1 MFRSSVFDRC
11 LEKATSQLL
20 LEPDWDSMLQIVDS
34 VRQNDV
40 QPKLAVQAIRKK
52 IAMDNPHVASYAL
65 GVLETCVKNCG
76 APFHQ
81 EVATKECMEFLKE
94 QASRPEPVK
103 GKILELIQMWAH
115 AFRNEPSYKAVED
128 TYHLLKMEGFQ
139 FPVLK
144 EADAMFAAEKAP
156 EWKDGETCTRCRV
169 QFGMVQRKHHCR
181 HCGEVFCNKCSAK
194 NSIIPKYGIEREVRV
209 CDSCFEKLNKPGAKK
224 EEGDLPAEYLASP
237 LSKQSQN
244 PPQRTEQEIAEE
256 EELQL
261 ALALSRS
268 EAENKEKEYW
278 RKESERER
286 LRKNYGVY
294 GGGNAGGQPPTH
306 SEAPQ
311 PAMIPAIDTADMD
324 PELARYLNRNYWQ
337 KRSEETTGK
346 MATTA
351 IPSAPNAASSPLS
364 APGKTVAES
373 GPTNSEQ
380 PLQNGDQRELDKA
393 QFLAALQSSLEIF
406 VNRMRSNS
414 QRGRPIAN
422 DSSVQSLFT
431 VISNMHPQLLK
442 YQQEME
448 DSRGYYE
455 GLQDKLTQLRDARE
469 ALDSLREE
477 HREKRRC
484 EMEEQE
490 RLRQIQ
496 MMQKLEVMRQKKHE
510 YLEMQR
516 QLALQRLQEQEREMA
531 MRLEQQ
537 KQLTHMRQMQAY
549 GYPQQMYGQQQL
561 GGQQSM
567 MSGGPGMMPPGVG
580 GPGMVQGYGPG
591 PQSTEGSPVHQLGG
605 YGQNVAQQQQQ
616 GGLEGPGGAMQGP
629 LPQSQGVYMGPGVA
643 QSAYSQHCI
652 ADSTYFT
659 DRVQAQGGF
668 TPQMSS
674 MPGGYQPP
682 PQGQGQ
688 LDGGQGQPGYNM
700 PPSSMGYTD
709 PNMPPVGQPSMQY
722 TSMPPT
728 MEYNSFNMQSMAQSL
743 PQQQPP
749 QGGGGG
755 GMYPNQPAAQQPP
768 PGQPPQQQ
776 QQQQQQP
783 QQQQQYMGG
792 QYPPSNVSNNQMSGQ
807 QPPHHPPP
815 THQQPHL
822 PHQHPPSHQQ
832 HQQSLLDA
840 QLISFD

>member
-20 LEPDWDSMLQIVDS
+20 LEPDWDSMLQIVDAI
-34 VRQNDV
+34 RQDDV
-40 QPKLAVQAIRKK
+40 QPKVAAQAIKKK
-52 IAMDNPHVASYAL
+52 IAVDNPHVASYAL
-65 GVLETCVKNCG
+65 RVLETCVKNCG

-81 EVATKECMEFLKE
+81 EIATKEYMEFLKE
-94 QASRPEPVK
+94 QANRQDPVK
-103 GKILELIQMWAH
+103 GKILELIQTWEH

-128 TYHLLKMEGFQ
+128 TYHLLKMEGYQ

-144 EADAMFAAEKAP
+144 EADAMFMSEKAP

-181 HCGEVFCNKCSAK
+181 NCGEVFCNKCSSK
-194 NSIIPKYGIEREVRV
+194 NSIIPKFGIEREVRV
-209 CDSCFEKLNKPGAKK
+209 CDSCFEKLNKQNMKK
-224 EEGDLPAEYLASP
+224 DDELPAEYLASP
-237 LSKQSQN
+237 LSKQSQA
-244 PPQRTEQEIAEE
+244 PPNRSEQEIAEE

-268 EAENKEKEYW
+268 EAETKEK
-278 RKESERER
+278 ERER

-294 GGGNAGGQPPTH
+294 GGGSNSQPSAL
-306 SEAPQ
+306 SEPAPQ
-311 PAMIPAIDTADMD
+311 PAVMPAIDTSDMD

-337 KRSEETTGK
+337 KRSEDTVKT
-346 MATTA
+346 ATTT
-351 IPSAPNAASSPLS
+351 PSAPSVTS
-364 APGKTVAES
+364 APQNSTGKISEQAAVTS
-373 GPTNSEQ
+373 SEQ
-380 PLQNGDQRELDKA
+380 PLQNGEQAESDKA

-448 DSRGYYE
+448 DSRAYYE

-477 HREKRRC
+477 HREKRRR
-484 EMEEQE
+484 EMEEME
-490 RLRQIQ
+490 RQRQIQ

-549 GYPQQMYGQQQL
+549 GYPQMYGPQQM
-561 GGQQSM
+561 GPQSM
-567 MSGGPGMMPPGVG
+567 MAGGPGMMPPQGMPPAM
-580 GPGMVQGYGPG
+580 GPQGPQSMVPGYPG
-591 PQSTEGSPVHQLGG
+591 APQSTEGSPVHQLSG
-605 YGQNVAQQQQQ
+605 YNQPMGVQSLPPGMEMPQGTAGQLQ
-616 GGLEGPGGAMQGP
+616 GPQTQGMYMQPGVNQGTFSQAPGGVAA
-629 LPQSQGVYMGPGVA
+629 PG
-643 QSAYSQHCI
+643 S
-652 ADSTYFT
+652 
-659 DRVQAQGGF
+659 GGTPY
-668 TPQMSS
+668 TPQMTSIPS
-674 MPGGYQPP
+674 GYQPP
-682 PQGQGQ
+682 SQVPAQPPM
-688 LDGGQGQPGYNM
+688 DGGQMPGAAGAATNYNLA
-700 PPSSMGYTD
+700 SASMGYTD
-709 PNMPPVGQPSMQY
+709 QGMPSMGHPSMAY

-728 MEYNSFNMQSMAQSL
+728 MDYSSFNMQSMANSL
-743 PQQQPP
+743 PQPP
-749 QGGGGG
+749 GQAG
-755 GMYPNQPAAQQPP
+755 GMYSTASQPAPVQQQQTAPGQQYAMGMGYPSTLPNSQMAPP
-768 PGQPPQQQ
+768 PPAQPGQQQAPPPPQPQIQQQLPPQQQ
-776 QQQQQQP
+776 QQQQQP
-783 QQQQQYMGG
+783 QE
-792 QYPPSNVSNNQMSGQ
+792 
-807 QPPHHPPP
+807 
-815 THQQPHL
+815 
-822 PHQHPPSHQQ
+822 
-832 HQQSLLDA
+832 SLLDA

>member
-40 QPKLAVQAIRKK
+40 QPKVAVQAIRKK
-52 IAMDNPHVASYAL
+52 IAVDNPHVASYAL

-76 APFHQ
+76 ALLHN

-94 QASRPEPVK
+94 QANRPDPVK
-103 GKILELIQMWAH
+103 GKILELIQTWAQ

-128 TYHLLKMEGFQ
+128 TYHLLKMEGYQ

-144 EADAMFAAEKAP
+144 EADAMFTSEKAP

-181 HCGEVFCNKCSAK
+181 NCGEVFCNKCSSK
-194 NSIIPKYGIEREVRV
+194 NSIIPKFGIEREVRV
-209 CDSCFEKLNKPGAKK
+209 CDSCFEKLTKQNAKK
-224 EEGDLPAEYLASP
+224 EDDLPSEYLASP
-237 LSKQSQN
+237 LSKQAQTPQN
-244 PPQRTEQEIAEE
+244 RTEQEIAEE

-268 EAENKEKEYW
+268 EAESKEK
-278 RKESERER
+278 ERER

-294 GGGNAGGQPPTH
+294 GGGSSGQPSV
-306 SEAPQ
+306 SEPVAQ
-311 PAMIPAIDTADMD
+311 PAMMPAIDTSDMD

-337 KRSEETTGK
+337 KRSEDTMKT
-346 MATTA
+346 ATTTT
-351 IPSAPNAASSPLS
+351 PSAPSVTSVPQNSV
-364 APGKTVAES
+364 GKITEQQAV
-373 GPTNSEQ
+373 GVTTNEQ
-380 PLQNGDQRELDKA
+380 PLQNGEQAESDKA

-448 DSRGYYE
+448 DSRAYFE

-477 HREKRRC
+477 HREKRRQELE
-484 EMEEQE
+484 EMERQ
-490 RLRQIQ
+490 RQIQ

-549 GYPQQMYGQQQL
+549 GYQMYGQQPMGPQ
-561 GGQQSM
+561 GM
-567 MSGGPGMMPPGVG
+567 MAGGPGMIPPQGMPPNM
-580 GPGMVQGYGPG
+580 GPLQGPQSMVPGYPG
-591 PQSTEGSPVHQLGG
+591 APQSTEGSPVHQLGG
-605 YGQNVAQQQQQ
+605 YSQQPMGSQSLPPGMEAPQGAPGQMS
-616 GGLEGPGGAMQGP
+616 GPQT
-629 LPQSQGVYMGPGVA
+629 QGVYMQPGVGQGTYSQA
-643 QSAYSQHCI
+643 AAVTAPGSSSAAYSPH
-652 ADSTYFT
+652 
-659 DRVQAQGGF
+659 
-668 TPQMSS
+668 
-674 MPGGYQPP
+674 MPSGYQGPVPP
-682 PQGQGQ
+682 HQME
-688 LDGGQGQPGYNM
+688 GGGPLPPGTGTGTNYTI
-700 PPSSMGYTD
+700 PPASMGYSTD
-709 PNMPPVGQPSMQY
+709 QGMLPSMGHPSMAY

-728 MEYNSFNMQSMAQSL
+728 MDYSSYNMQSMTSTL
-743 PQQQPP
+743 PQAPSQP
-749 QGGGGG
+749 GGL
-755 GMYPNQPAAQQPP
+755 YSTP
-768 PGQPPQQQ
+768 PGQPPSIQQPAPPPPGQQYATMGMGGYPSPLPNNQMAPPPPPPGQQQ
-776 QQQQQQP
+776 PPAPPAQMPPQQQQMPPQQQQQQP
-783 QQQQQYMGG
+783 QQE
-792 QYPPSNVSNNQMSGQ
+792 
-807 QPPHHPPP
+807 
-815 THQQPHL
+815 
-822 PHQHPPSHQQ
+822 
-832 HQQSLLDA
+832 SLMDA